1 MKKKKR
7 IVRIILW
14 LAALAVLFIW
24 SLPEQRVSRFVAKNA
39 EVLEESLGTDL
50 SGGYPG
56 GLGIQYYNCW
66 GEDSGHPI
74 GEFCFGPSILH
85 GRQYYGC
92 YYSPDD
98 VPRGF
103 QNVEVTL
110 VPDGENRW
118 TWRAENNKHSM
129 KKKIS
134 DKWYYFEAWLALSF
148 QKRECLCAR

>member
-24 SLPEQRVSRFVAKNA
+24 SSPEQKVDRFVAKNA

-66 GEDSGHPI
+66 GEDSGPPI

-98 VPRGF
+98 EPRGF
-103 QNVEVTL
+103 QSVEVTL
-110 VPDGENRW
+110 MPDGENCW
-118 TWRAENNKHSM
+118 TWHAEGDNRGM
-129 KKKIS
+129 TKKIQ
-134 DKWYYFEAWLALSF
+134 DRWYYFEAWL
-148 QKRECLCAR
+148 

>member
-1 MKKKKR
+1 MKNVKKTKR
-7 IVRIILW
+7 AVSVIVWAAAILM
-14 LAALAVLFIW
+14 LFW
-24 SLPEQRVSRFVAKNA
+24 WTAPEQRVSRFVAKNA

-98 VPRGF
+98 EPRGF
-103 QNVEVTL
+103 QSVEVTL
-110 VPDGENRW
+110 VPDGENCW
-118 TWRAENNKHSM
+118 TWRAEGDNRGM
-129 KKKIS
+129 TKKIQ
-134 DKWYYFEAWLALSF
+134 DRWYYFEAWL
-148 QKRECLCAR
+148 

>member
-1 MKKKKR
+1 MKSVKR
-7 IVRIILW
+7 TKRAVSVIVWAAAILT
-14 LAALAVLFIW
+14 LFW
-24 SLPEQRVSRFVAKNA
+24 WTAPEQRVSRFVAKNA

-98 VPRGF
+98 EPRGF
-103 QNVEVTL
+103 QSVEVTL
-110 VPDGENRW
+110 VPDGENCW
-118 TWRAENNKHSM
+118 TWRAEGDNRGM
-129 KKKIS
+129 TKKIQ
-134 DKWYYFEAWLALSF
+134 DRWYYFEAWL
-148 QKRECLCAR
+148 

>member
-7 IVRIILW
+7 IVTIILW

-24 SLPEQRVSRFVAKNA
+24 SSPEQRVSRFVAKNA

-74 GEFCFGPSILH
+74 GEFSFGSSLLH

-98 VPRGF
+98 EPRGF
-103 QNVEVTL
+103 QSVEVTL
-110 VPDGENRW
+110 VPDGENCW
-118 TWRAENNKHSM
+118 TWHAEDDNRGM
-129 KKKIS
+129 TKKIQ
-134 DKWYYFEAWLALSF
+134 DRWYYFEAWL
-148 QKRECLCAR
+148 

>member
-7 IVRIILW
+7 IVTIILW

-24 SLPEQRVSRFVAKNA
+24 SSPEQKVGRFVAKNA

-74 GEFCFGPSILH
+74 GEFCFGPSLLH

-98 VPRGF
+98 EPRGF
-103 QNVEVTL
+103 QSVEVTL
-110 VPDGENRW
+110 VPDGENCW
-118 TWRAENNKHSM
+118 TWHAEGDNRGM
-129 KKKIS
+129 TKKIQ
-134 DKWYYFEAWLALSF
+134 DRWYYFEAWL
-148 QKRECLCAR
+148 

>member
-7 IVRIILW
+7 IVTIILW

-24 SLPEQRVSRFVAKNA
+24 SSPEQKVDRFVAKNA

-74 GEFCFGPSILH
+74 GEFCFGSSLLH

-98 VPRGF
+98 EPRGF
-103 QNVEVTL
+103 QSVEVTL
-110 VPDGENRW
+110 VPDGENCW
-118 TWRAENNKHSM
+118 TWRAEGDNRGM
-129 KKKIS
+129 TKKIQ
-134 DKWYYFEAWLALSF
+134 DRWYYFEAWL
-148 QKRECLCAR
+148 

>member
-24 SLPEQRVSRFVAKNA
+24 SSPEQKVDRFVAKNA

-74 GEFCFGPSILH
+74 GEFCFGPSLLH

-98 VPRGF
+98 EPRGF
-103 QNVEVTL
+103 QSVEVTL
-110 VPDGENRW
+110 VPDGENCW
-118 TWRAENNKHSM
+118 TWRAEGDNRGM
-129 KKKIS
+129 TKKIQ
-134 DKWYYFEAWLALSF
+134 DRWYYFEAWL
-148 QKRECLCAR
+148 

>member
-98 VPRGF
+98 EPRGF
-103 QNVEVTL
+103 QSVEVTL

-118 TWRAENNKHSM
+118 TWRAEGDNHGM
-129 KKKIS
+129 TKKIQ
-134 DKWYYFEAWLALSF
+134 DRWYYFEAWL
-148 QKRECLCAR
+148 

>member
-85 GRQYYGC
+85 GRQYYGWLPEC
-92 YYSPDD
+92 GGHARAGRREPLD
-98 VPRGF
+98 VARRG
-103 QNVEVTL
+103 
-110 VPDGENRW
+110 R
-118 TWRAENNKHSM
+118 
-129 KKKIS
+129 
-134 DKWYYFEAWLALSF
+134 
-148 QKRECLCAR
+148 

>member
-98 VPRGF
+98 EPRGF
-103 QNVEVTL
+103 QSVEVTL
-110 VPDGENRW
+110 VPDGENCW
-118 TWRAENNKHSM
+118 TWHAEGDNRGM
-129 KKKIS
+129 TKKIQ
-134 DKWYYFEAWLALSF
+134 DRWYYFEAWL
-148 QKRECLCAR
+148 

>member
-7 IVRIILW
+7 IVTIILW

-24 SLPEQRVSRFVAKNA
+24 SSPEQKVSRFVAKNA

-98 VPRGF
+98 EPRGF
-103 QNVEVTL
+103 QSVEVTL

-118 TWRAENNKHSM
+118 TWRAEGDNRGM
-129 KKKIS
+129 TKKIQ
-134 DKWYYFEAWLALSF
+134 DRWYYFEAWL
-148 QKRECLCAR
+148 

>member
-7 IVRIILW
+7 IVTIILW

-24 SLPEQRVSRFVAKNA
+24 SSPEQKVDRFVAKYA

-74 GEFCFGPSILH
+74 GEFCFGPSLLH

-98 VPRGF
+98 EPRGF
-103 QNVEVTL
+103 QSVEVTL
-110 VPDGENRW
+110 VPDGENCW
-118 TWRAENNKHSM
+118 TWHAEGDNCGM
-129 KKKIS
+129 TKKIQ
-134 DKWYYFEAWLALSF
+134 DRWYYFEAWL
-148 QKRECLCAR
+148 

>member
-7 IVRIILW
+7 IVTIILW

-24 SLPEQRVSRFVAKNA
+24 SSPEQKVDRFVAKNA

-50 SGGYPG
+50 SGGYPS

-74 GEFCFGPSILH
+74 GEFSFGSSLLH

-98 VPRGF
+98 EPRGF
-103 QNVEVTL
+103 QSVEVTL
-110 VPDGENRW
+110 VPDGENCW
-118 TWRAENNKHSM
+118 TWHAEGDNRGM
-129 KKKIS
+129 TKKIQ
-134 DKWYYFEAWLALSF
+134 DRWYYFEAWL
-148 QKRECLCAR
+148 

>member
-7 IVRIILW
+7 IVTIILW

-24 SLPEQRVSRFVAKNA
+24 SSPEQKVDRFVAKNA

-74 GEFCFGPSILH
+74 GEFSFGSSLLH

-98 VPRGF
+98 EPRGF
-103 QNVEVTL
+103 QSVEVTL
-110 VPDGENRW
+110 VPDGENCW
-118 TWRAENNKHSM
+118 TWRAEGDNRGM
-129 KKKIS
+129 TKKIQ
-134 DKWYYFEAWLALSF
+134 DRWYYFEAWL
-148 QKRECLCAR
+148 

>member
-7 IVRIILW
+7 IVTIILW

-24 SLPEQRVSRFVAKNA
+24 SSPEQKVDRFVAKYA

-74 GEFCFGPSILH
+74 GEFSFGSSLLH

-98 VPRGF
+98 EPRGF
-103 QNVEVTL
+103 QSVEVTL
-110 VPDGENRW
+110 VPDGENCW
-118 TWRAENNKHSM
+118 TWHAEGDNRGM
-129 KKKIS
+129 TKKIQ
-134 DKWYYFEAWLALSF
+134 DRWYYFEAWL
-148 QKRECLCAR
+148 

>member
-24 SLPEQRVSRFVAKNA
+24 SSPEQKVDRFVAKNA

-98 VPRGF
+98 EPRGF
-103 QNVEVTL
+103 QRVEVTL
-110 VPDGENRW
+110 MPDGENCW
-118 TWRAENNKHSM
+118 TWHAEGDNRGM
-129 KKKIS
+129 TKKIQ
-134 DKWYYFEAWLALSF
+134 DRWYYFEAWL
-148 QKRECLCAR
+148 

>member
-1 MKKKKR
+1 MR
-7 IVRIILW
+7 IAVISDIHSNIE
-14 LAALAVLFIW
+14 ALTEVL
-24 SLPEQRVSRFVAKNA
+24 RVAEHQKVDRFVVKNA

-98 VPRGF
+98 EPRGF
-103 QNVEVTL
+103 QSVEVTL
-110 VPDGENRW
+110 VPDGENCW
-118 TWRAENNKHSM
+118 TWRAEGDNRGM
-129 KKKIS
+129 TKKIQ
-134 DKWYYFEAWLALSF
+134 DRWYYFEAWL
-148 QKRECLCAR
+148 

>member
-7 IVRIILW
+7 IVTIILW

-24 SLPEQRVSRFVAKNA
+24 SSPEQKVDRFVAKYA

-74 GEFCFGPSILH
+74 GEFCFGPSLLH

-98 VPRGF
+98 EPRGF
-103 QNVEVTL
+103 QSVEVTL
-110 VPDGENRW
+110 VPDGENCW
-118 TWRAENNKHSM
+118 TWHAEGDNRGM
-129 KKKIS
+129 TKKFQ
-134 DKWYYFEAWLALSF
+134 DRWYYFEAWL
-148 QKRECLCAR
+148 

>member
-14 LAALAVLFIW
+14 LVAFAVLFIW
-24 SLPEQRVSRFVAKNA
+24 SSPEQRVSRFVAKNA

-98 VPRGF
+98 EPRGF
-103 QNVEVTL
+103 QSVEVTL

-118 TWRAENNKHSM
+118 TWRAEGDNHGM
-129 KKKIS
+129 TKKIQ
-134 DKWYYFEAWLALSF
+134 DRWYYFEAWL
-148 QKRECLCAR
+148 

>member
-1 MKKKKR
+1 MQRGEETMKKKKR

-24 SLPEQRVSRFVAKNA
+24 SSPEQRVSRFVAKNA

-98 VPRGF
+98 EPRGF
-103 QNVEVTL
+103 QSVEVTL

-118 TWRAENNKHSM
+118 TWRAEGDNRGM
-129 KKKIS
+129 TKKIQ
-134 DKWYYFEAWLALSF
+134 DRWYYFEAWL
-148 QKRECLCAR
+148 

>member
-24 SLPEQRVSRFVAKNA
+24 SSPEQKVDRFVAKNA

-103 QNVEVTL
+103 QSVEVTL
-110 VPDGENRW
+110 MPDGENCW
-118 TWRAENNKHSM
+118 TWHAEGDNRGM
-129 KKKIS
+129 TKKIQ
-134 DKWYYFEAWLALSF
+134 DRWYYFEAWL
-148 QKRECLCAR
+148 

>member
-74 GEFCFGPSILH
+74 GEFCFGPSLLH

-98 VPRGF
+98 EPRGF
-103 QNVEVTL
+103 QSVEVTL

-118 TWRAENNKHSM
+118 TWRAEGDNHGM
-129 KKKIS
+129 TKKIS
-134 DKWYYFEAWLALSF
+134 DKWYYFEAWL
-148 QKRECLCAR
+148 

>member
-7 IVRIILW
+7 IVTIILW

-24 SLPEQRVSRFVAKNA
+24 SSPEQKVDRFVAKNA

-74 GEFCFGPSILH
+74 GEFCFGSSLLH

-98 VPRGF
+98 EPRGF
-103 QNVEVTL
+103 QSVEVTL

-118 TWRAENNKHSM
+118 TWRAEGDNHGM
-129 KKKIS
+129 TKKIS
-134 DKWYYFEAWLALSF
+134 DKWYYFEAWL
-148 QKRECLCAR
+148 

>member
-24 SLPEQRVSRFVAKNA
+24 SSPEQKVDRFVAKNA

-98 VPRGF
+98 EPRGF
-103 QNVEVTL
+103 QSVEVTL
-110 VPDGENRW
+110 VPDGENCW
-118 TWRAENNKHSM
+118 TWHAEGDNRGM
-129 KKKIS
+129 TKKIQ
-134 DKWYYFEAWLALSF
+134 DRWYYFEAWL
-148 QKRECLCAR
+148 

>member
-24 SLPEQRVSRFVAKNA
+24 SSPEQRVSRFVAKNA

-98 VPRGF
+98 EPRGF
-103 QNVEVTL
+103 QSVEVTL

-118 TWRAENNKHSM
+118 TWRAEGDNHGM
-129 KKKIS
+129 TKKIQ
-134 DKWYYFEAWLALSF
+134 DRWYYFEAWL
-148 QKRECLCAR
+148 

>member
-7 IVRIILW
+7 IVTIILW

-24 SLPEQRVSRFVAKNA
+24 SSPEQKVERFVAKNA

-74 GEFCFGPSILH
+74 GEFSFGSSLLH

-92 YYSPDD
+92 YYSPYDE
-98 VPRGF
+98 PRGF
-103 QNVEVTL
+103 QSVEVTF
-110 VPDGENRW
+110 VPDGENCW
-118 TWRAENNKHSM
+118 TWRAEGDNRGM
-129 KKKIS
+129 TKKIQ
-134 DKWYYFEAWLALSF
+134 DRWYYFEAWL
-148 QKRECLCAR
+148 

>member
-7 IVRIILW
+7 IVTIILW

-24 SLPEQRVSRFVAKNA
+24 SSPEQRVSRFVAKNA

-74 GEFCFGPSILH
+74 GEFCFGPSLLH

-98 VPRGF
+98 ELRGF
-103 QNVEVTL
+103 QSVEVTL
-110 VPDGENRW
+110 VPDGENCW
-118 TWRAENNKHSM
+118 TWHAEGDNRGM
-129 KKKIS
+129 TKKIQ
-134 DKWYYFEAWLALSF
+134 DRWYYFEAWL
-148 QKRECLCAR
+148 

>member
-24 SLPEQRVSRFVAKNA
+24 SSPEQKVDRFVAKNA

-50 SGGYPG
+50 SGSYPG

-98 VPRGF
+98 EPRGF
-103 QNVEVTL
+103 QSVEVTL
-110 VPDGENRW
+110 VPDGENCW
-118 TWRAENNKHSM
+118 TWRAEGDNRGM
-129 KKKIS
+129 TKKIQ
-134 DKWYYFEAWLALSF
+134 DRWYYFEAWL
-148 QKRECLCAR
+148 

>member
-74 GEFCFGPSILH
+74 GEFCFGPSLLH

-98 VPRGF
+98 EPRGF
-103 QNVEVTL
+103 QSVEVTL
-110 VPDGENRW
+110 VPDGENCW
-118 TWRAENNKHSM
+118 TWHAEGDNRGM
-129 KKKIS
+129 TKKIQ
-134 DKWYYFEAWLALSF
+134 DRWYYFEAWL
-148 QKRECLCAR
+148 

>member
-7 IVRIILW
+7 IVTIILW

-24 SLPEQRVSRFVAKNA
+24 SSPEQKVDRFVAKNA

-98 VPRGF
+98 EPRGF
-103 QNVEVTL
+103 QSVEVTL
-110 VPDGENRW
+110 MPDGENCW
-118 TWRAENNKHSM
+118 TWRAEGDNRGM
-129 KKKIS
+129 TKKIQ
-134 DKWYYFEAWLALSF
+134 DRWYYFEAWL
-148 QKRECLCAR
+148 

>member
-1 MKKKKR
+1 MKKRKR
-7 IVRIILW
+7 IVRIIQW

-24 SLPEQRVSRFVAKNA
+24 SSPEQKVDRFVAKNA

-98 VPRGF
+98 EPRGF
-103 QNVEVTL
+103 QSVEVTL
-110 VPDGENRW
+110 MPDGENCW
-118 TWRAENNKHSM
+118 TWHAEGDNRGM
-129 KKKIS
+129 TKKIQ
-134 DKWYYFEAWLALSF
+134 DRWYYFEAWL
-148 QKRECLCAR
+148 

>member
-1 MKKKKR
+1 MKNVKKTKR
-7 IVRIILW
+7 AVSVIVWAAAILM
-14 LAALAVLFIW
+14 LFW
-24 SLPEQRVSRFVAKNA
+24 WTAPEQRVSRFVAKNA

-103 QNVEVTL
+103 QSVEVTL

-118 TWRAENNKHSM
+118 TWRAEGDNRGM
-129 KKKIS
+129 TKKIQ
-134 DKWYYFEAWLALSF
+134 DRWYYFEAWL
-148 QKRECLCAR
+148 

>member
-24 SLPEQRVSRFVAKNA
+24 SSPEQKVDRFVAKNA

-98 VPRGF
+98 ETRGF
-103 QNVEVTL
+103 QSVEVTL
-110 VPDGENRW
+110 MPDGENCW
-118 TWRAENNKHSM
+118 TWHAEGDNRGM
-129 KKKIS
+129 TKKIQ
-134 DKWYYFEAWLALSF
+134 DRWYYFEAWL
-148 QKRECLCAR
+148 

>member
-7 IVRIILW
+7 IVTIILW

-24 SLPEQRVSRFVAKNA
+24 SSPEQKVDRFVAKNA

-66 GEDSGHPI
+66 GEYSGHPI
-74 GEFCFGPSILH
+74 GEFCFGSSLLH

-98 VPRGF
+98 EPRGF
-103 QNVEVTL
+103 QSVEVTL
-110 VPDGENRW
+110 VPDGENCW
-118 TWRAENNKHSM
+118 TWRAEGDNRGM
-129 KKKIS
+129 TKKIQ
-134 DKWYYFEAWLALSF
+134 DRWYYFEAWL
-148 QKRECLCAR
+148 

>member
-24 SLPEQRVSRFVAKNA
+24 SSPEQKVDRFVAKNA

-98 VPRGF
+98 EPRGF
-103 QNVEVTL
+103 QSVEVTL
-110 VPDGENRW
+110 MPDGENCW
-118 TWRAENNKHSM
+118 TWRAEGDNRGM
-129 KKKIS
+129 TKKIQ
-134 DKWYYFEAWLALSF
+134 DRWYYFEAWL
-148 QKRECLCAR
+148 

>member
-1 MKKKKR
+1 MKNVKKTKR
-7 IVRIILW
+7 AVSVIVWAAAILM
-14 LAALAVLFIW
+14 LFW
-24 SLPEQRVSRFVAKNA
+24 WTAPEQRVSRFVAKNA

-98 VPRGF
+98 EPRGF
-103 QNVEVTL
+103 QSVEVTL
-110 VPDGENRW
+110 MPDGENCW
-118 TWRAENNKHSM
+118 TWHAEGDNRGM
-129 KKKIS
+129 TKKIQ
-134 DKWYYFEAWLALSF
+134 DRWYYFEAWL
-148 QKRECLCAR
+148 